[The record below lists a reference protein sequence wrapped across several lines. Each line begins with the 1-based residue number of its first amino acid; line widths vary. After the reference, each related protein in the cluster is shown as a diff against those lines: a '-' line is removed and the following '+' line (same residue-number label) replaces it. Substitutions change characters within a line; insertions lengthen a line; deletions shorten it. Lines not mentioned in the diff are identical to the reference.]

1 MTGSNYF
8 GNAGQ
13 FLIDTLFSLYILT
26 FMLRFLFQWARADFY
41 NPVSQFLVK
50 VTNPLLVPV
59 RRIIPG
65 LFGLDMA
72 ALLIMFL
79 LGFIKLSLIVLI
91 QGGAILPAAFAVYTV
106 AELIQQ
112 AIYIFMF
119 TIFVQV
125 ILSWVNPHSY
135 NPVTSLLYSLNQP
148 LLRPAQRLLPDMGG
162 LDLSPMLVLIV
173 LQLLRMLVV
182 APLFG
187 FAGGLQM

>member
-1 MTGSNYF
+1 MTGNYF
-8 GNAGQ
+8 GNAAQ
-13 FLIDTLFSLYILT
+13 FLIDTLFGLYILT

-79 LGFIKLSLIVLI
+79 LGFLKLSLIMLVK
-91 QGGAILPAAFAVYTV
+91 GGTILPATFAVYTV
-106 AELIQQ
+106 AELLQL
-112 AIYIFMF
+112 AIYIFIF
-119 TIFVQV
+119 TIIVQA
-125 ILSWVNPHSY
+125 ILSWINPHSY

-148 LLRPAQRLLPDMGG
+148 LLRPAQRILPDLGG
-162 LDLSPMLVLIV
+162 LDLSPLLVLIV
-173 LQLLRMLVV
+173 LQLLLMVVV
-182 APLFG
+182 APLKDL
-187 FAGGLQM
+187 ALRLSM

>member
-1 MTGSNYF
+1 MTGNYF

-13 FLIDTLFSLYILT
+13 FLIDTLFGLYILT
-26 FMLRFLFQWARADFY
+26 FMLRFLFQWARTDFY

-79 LGFIKLSLIVLI
+79 LGFIKLSLISLL
-91 QGGAILPAAFAVYTV
+91 QGGGILPAVFAVYTV
-106 AELIQQ
+106 AELLQL
-112 AIYIFMF
+112 AIYIFVF
-119 TIFVQV
+119 TIIVQA
-125 ILSWVNPHSY
+125 ILSWINPHSY

-148 LLRPAQRLLPDMGG
+148 LLRPAQRILPDLGG
-162 LDLSPMLVLIV
+162 LDLSPLLVLII
-173 LQLLRMLVV
+173 LQLMLMLVV
-182 APLFG
+182 APLKDLAFR
-187 FAGGLQM
+187 LSM